1 MKGSA
6 CDNRSDTK
14 TGQSGH
20 PANDNPTTAGPSPAG
35 DGVRRRQRKRG
46 HASVSIILFIC
57 SYRNSTNLTER
68 INVPIITG
76 NPGFCDRDPFI
87 PVHLEAAASSTMPS
101 HRPAAPRGLPPRGR
115 QGEHENPPDQL
126 GRRKSTLPG
135 EREHRDP
142 PTGGNRLPRGK
153 ISLPLSPSPPTY
165 TSGGTRLHLST
176 PSCRRPEGRQRT
188 TPAKTRASPR
198 GHPRAD
204 IRRHSHAGGPGTS
217 TPPGPSRGI
226 PGSSPDPLGLPWC
239 SHT

>member
-6 CDNRSDTK
+6 CDNRSDTE

-68 INVPIITG
+68 INVPILTG

-142 PTGGNRLPRGK
+142 PPRAGTDSPGGRYRYHYHHRR
-153 ISLPLSPSPPTY
+153 PPT
-165 TSGGTRLHLST
+165 
-176 PSCRRPEGRQRT
+176 PPV
-188 TPAKTRASPR
+188 
-198 GHPRAD
+198 GH
-204 IRRHSHAGGPGTS
+204 GS
-217 TPPGPSRGI
+217 TPPRPPAGDRRGDNGRLPQRRGPA
-226 PGSSPDPLGLPWC
+226 PGATLARTYDDTRTPAGPGHRHHPGPREEYRAVRPIL
-239 SHT
+239 